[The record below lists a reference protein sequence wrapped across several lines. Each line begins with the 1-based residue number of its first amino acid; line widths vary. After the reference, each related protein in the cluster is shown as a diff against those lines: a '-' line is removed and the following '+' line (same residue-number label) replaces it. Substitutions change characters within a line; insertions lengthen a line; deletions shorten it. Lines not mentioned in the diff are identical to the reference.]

1 MAEESTI
8 PGPDGSRSE
17 ELARPAR
24 LAALRRAALLDTPP
38 DVAFDRLTRLASSLL
53 GTPVSL
59 VSIVDT
65 NRQFFKSAVGLP
77 EPWASRRETPLSH
90 SFCQHVVARRAPLVV
105 EDARQDPLVRDNAA
119 VDDIG
124 VVAYA
129 GFPIQS
135 ADGEIIGSLCAIHGK
150 PHAWSATELDILRE
164 LAALAHT
171 ELELRAALLDAD
183 AATRDAER
191 ASAERAAVIESSS
204 DGIYTVD
211 LAGSCT
217 LANPAASATLG
228 YSLEEMLGRN
238 MHELVHHHHA
248 DGRDFPEEEC
258 PLYEAFRDGRAT
270 RVDDMVLWRRD
281 GSAFPAECTS
291 SPLTIDGTVAG
302 AVVAFRNVSERAAAA
317 DALRRSEMKF
327 RAVFEDA
334 GIGIVITGLDG
345 RLLET
350 NEAYERLTGYAR
362 AELLATTFDSVTH
375 PEDAIVQRCLA
386 DDMLRGDIP
395 QVRMDKRYLRKDG
408 VLVWGRLTATL
419 MRDADGEPTFIVG
432 AVEDVTAQRRN
443 TDSMRLLADA
453 GALLASSLVYE
464 DTLPGVARL
473 ALPLLGDA
481 CLVDVVRRD
490 GSVES
495 ICAHEIPAL
504 DATLCQF
511 RRDHPYV
518 AVAAFPPSSG
528 DERSGGAVTR
538 LVELDA
544 ATASDALPNE
554 RADALRAM
562 GLRRLIRV
570 PLRGRDGALGQL
582 TFGAARTYDE
592 HDVRLAEELAG
603 RAASAIE
610 NAQLYREA
618 QSSTRA
624 RDQVLAVV
632 SHDLRNP
639 VHTITMST
647 SFLLDLP
654 HLEEKVARAQLAVIR
669 RSASRADRLIRDLL
683 DVTRIENGQLRLD
696 RQPVAVRDVLTEAAQ
711 MVTAQAEERRIT
723 LSVAAPPDALTV
735 FADRDRVLQALDNLL
750 GNAVKFT
757 PPEGRVELDATLQP
771 GGVRFEVR
779 DTGPGVAPSEQPD
792 LFRPFW
798 QARRIDRRGVG
809 LGLSI
814 VKGIVDAHG
823 GSIVVDSDG
832 QSGTRIGFTIPQ
844 RADVHRAPAGT
855 L

>member
-1 MAEESTI
+1 MA
-8 PGPDGSRSE
+8 DGSTTPSAPGGRSD
-17 ELARPAR
+17 ELSRPAR

-38 DVAFDRLTRLASSLL
+38 DAAFDRLTRLASSLL

-65 NRQFFKSAVGLP
+65 DRQFFKSAVGLP
-77 EPWASRRETPLSH
+77 EPWAGRRETALSH

-105 EDARQDPLVRDNAA
+105 EDARLDPLVCDNAA
-119 VDDIG
+119 VEEIG

-129 GFPIQS
+129 GFPIES
-135 ADGEIIGSLCAIHGK
+135 EDGEIVGSLCAIDNK
-150 PHAWSATELDILRE
+150 PRTWTSTELDVLRE

-171 ELELRAALLDAD
+171 ELQLRAALLDA
-183 AATRDAER
+183 ER
-191 ASAERAAVIESSS
+191 ASVERAAVIESSS

-211 LAGSCT
+211 LDGACT
-217 LANPAASATLG
+217 LANLAASAILG
-228 YSLEEMLGRN
+228 FSVEEMLGRN
-238 MHELVHHHHA
+238 MHDLVHHHHA
-248 DGRDFPEEEC
+248 DGREFPEEQC
-258 PLYEAFRDGRAT
+258 PLYDAFRGGRST
-270 RVDDMVLWRRD
+270 RVEDMVLWRRD

-291 SPLTIDGTVAG
+291 SPLTIDGRIAG
-302 AVVAFRNVSERAAAA
+302 AVVAFRDVSERAAAA
-317 DALRRSEMKF
+317 AALRESEMKF
-327 RAVFEDA
+327 RTVFEDA

-345 RLLET
+345 RLLEA
-350 NEAYERLTGYAR
+350 NEAYERLTGYSR
-362 AELLATTFDSVTH
+362 EELLATTFHAVTH
-375 PEDAIVQRCLA
+375 PDDAIVQRRLA
-386 DDMLRGDIP
+386 DDMLRGDIA

-419 MRDADGEPTFIVG
+419 MRDVDGRPTFIVG
-432 AVEDVTAQRRN
+432 AVEDVTAQRRS
-443 TDSMRLLADA
+443 TDAMRLLADA
-453 GALLASSLVYE
+453 GALLSSSLMYE

-473 ALPLLGDA
+473 ALPRLGDA
-481 CLVDVVRRD
+481 CLVDVLRRD

-495 ICAHEIPAL
+495 ICSHENPAL
-504 DATLCQF
+504 DASLCQF

-518 AVAAFPPSSG
+518 PTAASSSSAD
-528 DERSGGAVTR
+528 DERTAGTVARIVA
-538 LVELDA
+538 LDA
-544 ATASDALPNE
+544 PTSGALESEPSH
-554 RADALRAM
+554 ALRAL
-562 GLRRLIRV
+562 GLGCLISV
-570 PLRGRDGALGQL
+570 PLRGRTGTLGQL

-624 RDQVLAVV
+624 RDEVLAVV

-654 HLEEKVARAQLAVIR
+654 QLEERVARAQLAVIR
-669 RSASRADRLIRDLL
+669 RSAGRADRLIRDLL

-696 RQPVAVRDVLTEAAQ
+696 RQPVGVRDMLLEAAQ
-711 MVTAQAEERRIT
+711 MMAAQAKERRIT
-723 LSVAAPPDALTV
+723 LSVAATGEALTV

-757 PPEGRVELDATLQP
+757 PPEGRIDLDARQDG
-771 GGVRFEVR
+771 GGVHFEVR
-779 DTGPGVAPSEQPD
+779 DTGAGVAPSEQPN

-798 QARRIDRRGVG
+798 QARRVDRRGVG

-832 QSGTRIGFTIPQ
+832 RSGTRIGFTIPERADAQ
-844 RADVHRAPAGT
+844 RAPSGT
-855 L
+855 LRDGG